1 MRSRIALAGALSLLL
16 NSCQPPQQV
25 SVDVFRLEGQVMIP
39 QQDQSLQSLQ
49 NATTEAQN
57 PFLSYLIPPAHAA
70 TGLTEAPTGVQVRLI
85 RIDDEGRPVSNEPLA
100 TTQTDAEGRYTLDVP
115 TSVSLPATNV
125 VLEVGNYATGK
136 YLRNF
141 ATQAQLDL
149 NPVTTAFVQLMVDRP
164 EPLLSLPLNVVQELR
179 NLSTQETQSIDY
191 TTVDLATSLNTTL
204 SSLKA
209 NATLNSRLD
218 QLLNRVISGKVM
230 APNGRL
236 AAAPSFRIDRFLI
249 PSAEA
254 LTGIQPVSA
263 NVTVT
268 LSKIDNN
275 GNVIGLPLASTQT
288 ASDGTYAIVLPAE
301 ARLSSEFVVS
311 VGSGPALMRSML
323 AGTAQLDISPLSEAT
338 TRLILNNG
346 TVLSQP
352 KTPITEYSALEII
365 AILDAAQRST
375 ANTSVGGANTVSGI
389 LSVIQP
395 IIEADAVVQNN
406 LKAAGGLP
414 APSLDSVPPVTS
426 QDTVTLSGT
435 ATAGSLITVE
445 GGTQLVSTALEAG
458 STNFKIQ
465 VPLKRNL
472 NHVLRVRA
480 VTGGTQSLAA
490 EVQVRTDTLNPRIV
504 TDKIIARNPS
514 GNSFETIIT
523 GGPGAI
529 DDNGRSNITI
539 SGPKLGNATQI
550 QTELNGSFEARLAAD
565 PGDVLTLTVTDEAG
579 NLFSDQI
586 VVGGPGPVVTNVQQ
600 ETTILRNGPFAERV
614 VTLRGGGFDPVLSQ
628 NVVSFVSSRGTVN
641 ITPRSVSSDR
651 REMVVPVP
659 RGLVDKLSDLPT
671 QVTVQVSTNG
681 IASNA
686 NREFTLFPEI
696 SILSEARLESSGQSD
711 FFYSDL
717 QRQNLFFSQH
727 INTQSSILSLDTNGN
742 VLNRDI
748 AKDITTDSIF
758 RDMAVTESGDLLV
771 SNMDASLVGRP
782 RQLPELRPNYR
793 VSQYRLQGAGAE
805 LKMTQRLA
813 ESANLGAV
821 PGAIAYSATTQQVYV
836 ALPDE
841 GRIVKLSF
849 VGNVFGRPETLI
861 SGLPTPIKDLAIDV
875 LGGHLY
881 ISLGANLSV
890 YKLTLNSR
898 GESDLLNSNF
908 STNMGNGNGR
918 LAFDT
923 DGNLF
928 VSLGTGI
935 ERINNKGQRLSLLP
949 ILEGQQPTVGL
960 GLLNNRL
967 YVNQLNSPDL
977 FRVAP

>member
-25 SVDVFRLEGQVMIP
+25 SVDVFRLEGQVMVP
-39 QQDQSLQSLQ
+39 QQDQSLKSV
-49 NATTEAQN
+49 TTQAQN

-70 TGLTEAPTGVQVRLI
+70 TGLTEAPAGVQVRLI

-100 TTQTDAEGRYTLDVP
+100 TTQTDAEGRYSLDVP

-141 ATQAQLDL
+141 ATQGQLDL

-164 EPLLSLPLNVVQELR
+164 EPLFSLPLNVVQELR
-179 NLSTQETQSIDY
+179 NLSNQETQSIDY
-191 TTVDLATSLNTTL
+191 ATVDLATSLNTTL

-236 AAAPSFRIDRFLI
+236 AAASNFRIDRFLI
-249 PSAEA
+249 PPAEA
-254 LTGIQPVSA
+254 LTGIQPVSS

-275 GNVIGLPLASTQT
+275 GNVMGLPLATTKT
-288 ASDGTYAIVLPAE
+288 ASDGSYAIVLPAE
-301 ARLSSEFVVS
+301 AQLSSEYIVS

-323 AGTAQLDISPLSEAT
+323 SGTAQLDISPLSEAT
-338 TRLILNNG
+338 TRLVLNNG

-352 KTPITEYSALEII
+352 KIPITEYSAPEII

-375 ANTSVGGANTVSGI
+375 ANTSVGGANTVSAI

-414 APSLDSVPPVTS
+414 APALASVSPVTS
-426 QDTVTLSGT
+426 QDTITLSGT

-445 GGTQLVSTALEAG
+445 GGTQLVSTALGAG
-458 STNFKIQ
+458 NTSFQIQ
-465 VPLKRNL
+465 VPLKRNS
-472 NHVLRVRA
+472 NHILKVRA

-529 DDNGRSNITI
+529 DDGGRANITI

-550 QTELNGSFEARLAAD
+550 QTAINGSFEGRLAAD
-565 PGDVLTLTVTDEAG
+565 SGDVLTLTVIDEAG
-579 NLFSDQI
+579 NRFSDQI

-614 VTLRGGGFDPVLSQ
+614 VTLRGGGFDSVLAQ
-628 NVVSFVSSRGTVN
+628 NVVSFVSPRGTVN
-641 ITPRSVSSDR
+641 TAPRSVSADR

-686 NREFTLFPEI
+686 NRDFTLFPEI
-696 SILSEARLESSGQSD
+696 SVLSEARLESNGQSD

-727 INTQSSILSLDTNGN
+727 INTQSSIVSLDTNGN

-758 RDMAVTESGDLLV
+758 RDMAVTGAGDLLV
-771 SNMDASLVGRP
+771 SNMDAGLVGRP
-782 RQLPELRPNYR
+782 RQLPEIRPSYR
-793 VSQYRLQGAGAE
+793 VTQYQLQGAGAE
-805 LKMTQRLA
+805 LKMTRRLA

-821 PGAIAYSATTQQVYV
+821 PGAMAYSANTQQIYV
-836 ALPDE
+836 ALPAE
-841 GRIVKLSF
+841 GRIVKMSF

-861 SGLPTPIKDLAIDV
+861 SGLPTPIKDLTIDV
-875 LGGHLY
+875 LGRNLY
-881 ISLGANLSV
+881 ISLGTNLSV
-890 YKLTLNSR
+890 YKLTLNNR

-908 STNMGNGNGR
+908 STNMGNGNGHMA
-918 LAFDT
+918 LDAED
-923 DGNLF
+923 NLF

-935 ERINNKGQRLSLLP
+935 ERINNKGQRISLVP

-960 GLLNNRL
+960 GLLNNQL